1 MELKINEG
9 HYHPGQ
15 RLPSVRDA
23 AKLYE
28 CSVSTVVRAYAELEK
43 HHAIYSISQS
53 GYYVVDKPE
62 GASSGKDD
70 GKIDFSSAQPDSNVF
85 PYMDFQICLNKA
97 IDTYKHQLFMGGDSR
112 GLAKLRQTLVSHL
125 ANDQVF
131 AKMEQIIV
139 TSGAQ
144 RALEILARMPF
155 PNRKETILVEQPSY
169 DIYLRYL
176 EAEGIPVVGI
186 PRRAAAID
194 LQELER
200 KFKNGGIKF
209 FYTMSRYHNPLGTTY
224 SAEERKAIAGLA
236 SKYDVYVVED
246 DYMGDLGEEKEFDP
260 IYAYSRTSHV
270 VYVKS
275 FSKIIFPGLRLGAV
289 VLPERLLKTFLA
301 YKGHADTSLLSQAA
315 LDVYIKNGMYERHK
329 HKISSQYAA
338 RTRAVNEAVSRQNGE
353 GWVELSG
360 VDSGVYIQ
368 FKMPQTVNLDRLMR
382 RLSARNVMAVTGKQ
396 FYLTNWLEREKF
408 LRISISQVKPERI
421 EEGVRLIMEEVRK
434 EIGR

>member
-9 HYHPGQ
+9 HYRPGQ
-15 RLPSVRDA
+15 KLPSVRDA
-23 AKLYE
+23 AKLYG
-28 CSVSTVVRAYAELEK
+28 CSVSTVVRAYEELEK
-43 HHAIYSISQS
+43 RHAIYSISQS
-53 GYYVVDKPE
+53 GHYVVDKPE
-62 GASSGKDD
+62 GVSSGKDD
-70 GKIDFSSAQPDSNVF
+70 SKIDFSSALPDSNVF
-85 PYMDFQICLNKA
+85 PYLDFQHCLNKA
-97 IDTYKHQLFMGGDSR
+97 IDTYKQQLFTGGDSG
-112 GLAKLRQTLVSHL
+112 GLSKLRQTLVSHL

-131 AKMEQIIV
+131 AKMEHIII

-144 RALEILARMPF
+144 RALEILAKMPF
-155 PNRKETILVEQPSY
+155 PNRKETLLVEQPSY
-169 DIYLRYL
+169 DIYLRHL

-186 PRRAAAID
+186 PRRADGID
-194 LQELER
+194 LQELEQ

-209 FYTMSRYHNPLGTTY
+209 FYTMSRYHNPLGTTF

-260 IYAYSRTSHV
+260 IYAYSRTAHV

-289 VLPERLLKTFLA
+289 VLPERLLETFLA

-338 RTRAVNEAVSRQNGE
+338 RIRAVNDAVSRQNGE
-353 GWVELSG
+353 GWVALSG

-368 FKMPQTVNLDRLMR
+368 FKLPQTVNLDRLMK

-408 LRISISQVKPERI
+408 LRISISLVKPERI
-421 EEGVRLIMEEVRK
+421 EDGVRVIMEEVRR
-434 EIGR
+434 EIGS